1 MKILRLAP
9 STLVVFLSGT
19 SSLWAQGQP
28 IPCDT
33 VPAPVRAAFEKGF
46 AKATIN
52 GCSKEVDK
60 GKTIYEFE
68 STEGETRRDVLFNAN
83 GSFIG
88 VDETIAVGAAPEP
101 VQQAVRKKFPD
112 GEITISKKRVRGAT
126 VQYEFRIKRRNRFVE
141 IVFDGRG
148 NEVKD

>member
-1 MKILRLAP
+1 M
-9 STLVVFLSGT
+9 GT
-19 SSLWAQGQP
+19 GAP

-101 VQQAVRKKFPD
+101 VQQAVRREFPD
-112 GEITISKKRVRGAT
+112 GEITISKKLVRGAT
-126 VQYEFRIKRRNRFVE
+126 VQYEFRDKAPEEIRGNRL
-141 IVFDGRG
+141 DGRG